1 MTLEI
6 RKNILNTFKKI
17 CFVFVLGVIVIV
29 PKFTFADLTNY
40 TTLVSLPEIGGQTNF
55 QEWLPKA
62 FNLTIGIAVALA
74 FVMITIGGVMYA
86 TSDAIYSKSEGR
98 KYVENALIGLLFVIG
113 AYVILYTIN
122 PEILNFN
129 LTIESPQVSAPTGQ
143 TTTTTSTG
151 GTVGGSTLTDAEVR
165 LQFSSGVTARPQC
178 QPGGTTSGCTSLVGV
193 QQVAINGINGLQA
206 TCNCNI
212 TITSGTEGK
221 HTTGSAHYSGLAF
234 DFLPSAALKTAIV
247 GPDAPATLPA
257 CFVPI
262 NRGPVVGR
270 YLWEPKGSYCG
281 GEVASTADHWH
292 VTY

>member
-1 MTLEI
+1 MTI
-6 RKNILNTFKKI
+6 GNRKNILKGFKKI
-17 CFVFVLGVIVIV
+17 ILFFVLVLFVVI

-40 TTLVSLPEIGGQTNF
+40 TTLVSLPEIGSQTNF

-122 PEILNFN
+122 PQILNFN
-129 LTIESPQVSAPTGQ
+129 LTIEAPQVSAPAGQ
-143 TTTTTSTG
+143 TTTTG
-151 GTVGGSTLTDAEVR
+151 GTVGGSTLTDTEVR

-178 QPGGTTSGCTSLVGV
+178 QPGGTTSGCTNLNGI

-212 TITSGTEGK
+212 IITSGTEGK

-234 DFLPSAALKTAIV
+234 DFLPSAELKTAIV
-247 GPDAPATLPA
+247 GPNAPATLPA

-292 VTY
+292 VSY